1 MLSEDLRVFDMDS
14 MQEVVRRVRHWR
26 ANMSGGRHSQIV
38 CVCDVFIM
46 PEHSL
51 DKNTSCL
58 WDHMLVK
65 GSVNKLIMWFS
76 VGP

>member
-1 MLSEDLRVFDMDS
+1 MLSKDVRVFDMNS
-14 MQEVVRRVRHWR
+14 VQEVVRRVRHWG
-26 ANMSGGRHSQIV
+26 ANTSGGRRSQIV

-46 PEHSL
+46 PAHSL

-58 WDHMLVK
+58 WDHMLSK

>member
-1 MLSEDLRVFDMDS
+1 
-14 MQEVVRRVRHWR
+14 
-26 ANMSGGRHSQIV
+26 MSGGRRLRIV

-58 WDHMLVK
+58 WDHMLAK
-65 GSVNKLIMWFS
+65 GNVNKLIMWFS

>member
-1 MLSEDLRVFDMDS
+1 MFDMDS
-14 MQEVVRRVRHWR
+14 VQEVARGVCHRG
-26 ANMSGGRHSQIV
+26 ANTSGGRHSEIM

-46 PEHSL
+46 PVRSL

-58 WDHMLVK
+58 WDHMLAK